1 MILSYNQQKHL
12 RMRIQQRRAGILDQ
26 QEGEE
31 QQHDANAWT

>member
-1 MILSYNQQKHL
+1 MW
-12 RMRIQQRRAGILDQ
+12 MRIQQRLKGILDQ